1 MRKRIFLLAIFIITF
16 LCVSAITFAP
26 GIKTPEIQ
34 RKPER
39 NTDQLRLLNRIE
51 RQKQEKE
58 EYLERRKGELR
69 LKAES
74 SNVELVGKWPYG
86 PCRASDLDTVRNIAV
101 IGNGETLQVLDI
113 SEPSSPFK
121 IGEVIL
127 HEEPLEIVIAENYA
141 FVLSRY
147 SLKVVD
153 ISIPSSP
160 NEVGN
165 VDISGYV
172 RNIAVQYPYLYVADT
187 SQGLTIFDVSTPAN
201 PTQVGFYEPEPF
213 DNVYDV
219 AIWQNYAFII
229 NTNYYGTGRIEELV
243 IIDVSNPFTP
253 ALTGSCQL
261 GADLSSVRI
270 YASDTGYAYISQHS
284 YSEQTSKLK
293 IIDIATN
300 PSQPVEVGNY
310 TELDIS
316 FSDLVVSGNYAYIF
330 ASRFLTRYFLKVFDI
345 SNPETPFS
353 IGEWNLA
360 NLYYSLDIDIS
371 GSTIGI
377 SHMGDGFGLY
387 DVSDP
392 NNLFHLGS
400 YDTPSSVI
408 SLGNS
413 SIVVSGDY
421 AYIASSYDGL
431 RIMDVSI
438 PSDPIE
444 VGICDTFYGTSVAV
458 SGNYAYGVGAQ
469 VFWIVDISS
478 PSVPIQVGHLDYS
491 DSNWWFTWDVCI
503 SGNYAYVCGTQ
514 YVSDEYRA
522 SLDIIDVSDPSDLII
537 TGSYIC
543 SNESYNWGGIALSGN
558 YAYLPF
564 EDNTGSGLK
573 IIDISDP
580 TNPAELGTYFSSDY
594 WTSYDVE
601 VRGNYAYLA
610 GPNFRIIDVS
620 NPSSPTEISSY
631 PNYSFGI
638 ALSGNYAYL
647 GYYGLDLIDIS
658 DPYNPVEA
666 GYYYNSPYLKN
677 SLAVSG
683 NYAYVPGSLYILRN
697 ILAPEVSIASP
708 SAWSEAS
715 GSVSIEAQA
724 SHSSGI
730 AQVEFYIDDSFEA
743 TDTSSPYTY
752 DWDTTSLE
760 EGPHKIRARAYNNS
774 GKSSDAEIEI
784 TVRNNMKLTISSG
797 VGGTTEPEPGTY
809 SYLIDSDVSVT
820 ALPDSGYRFSEWT
833 GDVPSGHEEDNPL
846 IITMDADKSIEANF
860 IRQYTLTTAAG
871 TGGTI
876 DPSPGSY
883 TYDTGTQVT
892 VTATANTGYQFS
904 SWSGDA
910 SGITN
915 PITITMDE
923 DKSITANFTQ
933 IPIDGG
939 GDGDGDNGGGGGC
952 FIATAAYSSP
962 LHPHVDILRD
972 FRDKYLMTNKFGRK
986 LVGLYYKYSP
996 FVAHLI
1002 SEHKSLKVA
1011 AQINLMPLIIISYF
1025 IVHFGPVF
1033 TVVIFLLPILF
1044 VIYYQ
1049 IRH

>member
-760 EGPHKIRARAYNNS
+760 EGPHKIRARAYNYN
-774 GKSSDAEIEI
+774 GKTSDAEIEI
-784 TVRNNMKLTISSG
+784 TIRNNMKLTISSG
-797 VGGTTEPEPGTY
+797 VGGTTDPEPGAYIHTFG
-809 SYLIDSDVSVT
+809 SSVSVT
-820 ALPDSGYRFSEWT
+820 ALPAPED
-833 GDVPSGHEEDNPL
+833 EEDNPL
-846 IITMDADKSIEANF
+846 SVKMDGDKSIEATF
-860 IRQYTLTTAAG
+860 IRQYTLTIASG
-871 TGGTI
+871 SGGTI
-876 DPSPGSY
+876 NPSPGSY

-910 SGITN
+910 SGTTN
-915 PITITMDE
+915 PITITMDG

-939 GDGDGDNGGGGGC
+939 GDGDGDNGEGDGC
-952 FIATAAYSSP
+952 FIATAAYGSP
-962 LHPHVDILRD
+962 LHPHVDILRE
-972 FRDKYLMTNKFGRK
+972 FRDKYLMTNKMGRS
-986 LVGLYYKYSP
+986 LVELYYKRSP
-996 FVAHLI
+996 YFAELI
-1002 SEHKSLKVA
+1002 ANNSALRA
-1011 AQINLMPLIIISYF
+1011 AVRFTLMPVVTISYS
-1025 IVHFGPVF
+1025 IIYLGPLF
-1033 TVVIFLLPILF
+1033 TMNVCILILALPFYTLWRRKKF
-1044 VIYYQ
+1044 KIYNRNQ
-1049 IRH
+1049 LN